1 MKRRNWTVYAAGCR
15 FSMGGEWMT
24 YDEALAVV
32 RSIWPEGRIA

>member
-1 MKRRNWTVYAAGCR
+1 MTKRSWTVYAAGCR

-24 YDEALAVV
+24 YDEAMAVV